1 MATPA
6 ITIWV
11 KFLVVVIIVIFCVR
25 TWIYCCFLALA
36 TPHCPLLL
44 LSYSYLCGLAL
55 WIPPLYP
62 SCWEGTKWLSSPSFA
77 PLPPSPLR
85 GATVLL
91 SAAFHWAH
99 VGVLGEGW
107 DSGRAST
114 ERSKS
119 ILAFRK
125 VNGKSGLTLERCFA
139 LFAKKDF
146 SFQNIL
152 YMLLSYTFICSSI
165 CMLCW
170 KKKK

>member
-1 MATPA
+1 MSGLESTAVFWLSQLLTAPFSFSPTLTYVDSPYGFPLFTPPA
-6 ITIWV
+6 E
-11 KFLVVVIIVIFCVR
+11 KEQNDYL
-25 TWIYCCFLALA
+25 L
-36 TPHCPLLL
+36 PLL
-44 LSYSYLCGLAL
+44 
-55 WIPPLYP
+55 PPLP
-62 SCWEGTKWLSSPSFA
+62 
-77 PLPPSPLR
+77 PPSPLR

>member
-1 MATPA
+1 MSGLESTAVFWLSQLLTAPLSPSLLLLLMW
-6 ITIWV
+6 TRPMDSPS
-11 KFLVVVIIVIFCVR
+11 L
-25 TWIYCCFLALA
+25 
-36 TPHCPLLL
+36 PLLL
-44 LSYSYLCGLAL
+44 RRNKMTIFSHFC
-55 WIPPLYP
+55 
-62 SCWEGTKWLSSPSFA
+62 

>member
-1 MATPA
+1 M
-6 ITIWV
+6 
-11 KFLVVVIIVIFCVR
+11 
-25 TWIYCCFLALA
+25 
-36 TPHCPLLL
+36 
-44 LSYSYLCGLAL
+44 SGLESTAVF
-55 WIPPLYP
+55 
-62 SCWEGTKWLSSPSFA
+62 WLSQLLTAPFSFSPTLTYVDSPYGFPLFTPPA
-77 PLPPSPLR
+77 EKEQNDYLLPLLPPSLPHERRNRFTLSCFSLSSR
-85 GATVLL
+85 G
-91 SAAFHWAH
+91 SF
-99 VGVLGEGW
+99 GEGW

-165 CMLCW
+165 CMLC
-170 KKKK
+170 